1 MFFFSLWDS
10 QGKIIPADTDYFE
23 IFKEVTFHLRP
34 RTPFFK
40 RKQLVIIED
49 LDRSSDCD
57 MVGKLLK
64 ELYRFNNLLHDKEK
78 RQFVF
83 IVSLKSEASLNENNY
98 KDELSLYSKIFD
110 YTVWIRPIHFNNV
123 RELVTSLLI
132 SKIGKNKTNQIIDSL
147 FWIMQGSQLTIRE
160 MKDRLNET
168 FLLHQSL
175 VNRKKGSSWINYN
188 KCAAVVYLQRQYPK
202 DYQKLVENEDV
213 FASIIYKVYYLEQK
227 TIEEDIKALINEDV
241 NKFIT
246 DFITMINQ
254 HDIDND
260 YLMYFYNYPNN
271 SYIMNYA
278 EKTIYDYLIHDN
290 YSFQKD
296 NEVSKLISKIT
307 TENDGIVIKK
317 AMKELNQI
325 GKSFGIIFFHFK
337 NLFLFAFQNNQKELC
352 KSYEVI
358 FVKKY
363 EKNYSL
369 SYLCKILNFDI
380 SDTIVQKIISI
391 SIPLIISQTKS
402 DALSL
407 NSAREFIFTN
417 CPKYISSFYEL
428 CVSTKEKL
436 PIINIPVIKT
446 IKEEKTILIFLDFKR
461 IPQEEIIDYLTALLE
476 FDFSKDDISKTLIE
490 KLNEIKKLEEC
501 INIHAVLLKIF
512 TKNKLYDPK
521 YFNVIINGYINENEE
536 AESLLEYIQAI
547 DYSKISINELRK
559 IDDLITDGINDI
571 KLIELLEKNNL
582 YLSSL
587 NSRIKLNDFSSFDF
601 DSEYLKENIYEISKH
616 LYEKNTKT
624 ITAIRYQFIIN
635 NKIQK
640 ILSLFKE
647 PFPFV
652 TKDELFMLESTVIYC
667 VTDYSRIQL
676 DSIDMYTEF
685 CNSKMLQGTDL
696 FNYFKG
702 LFFND
707 ENNCIKNQDFIN
719 VLFFKIDFNTC
730 QFTSMTEEQQNKI
743 IEVISPIIVNGDAN
757 NALSLL
763 RKIKCHIETLDGI
776 IQGNCDS
783 DEKLLDEYIDFSNTA
798 FNTTNY
804 YIDFLN
810 DRIINKGLS
819 NETADQLYKKEYYL
833 PYIIGKTIT
842 ENKFSFDDNIPLAIY
857 YKAYCFSKSFFE
869 LTKNTIIIDKI
880 HKNRLYNKELT
891 LEKLEPFMKI
901 EKQPCLLVTLI
912 FVKLQ
917 SNEERKNYFTNIPD
931 LASYKEC
938 EKIITL
944 FTSQPYIELVRG
956 DNNFRNIVKEK
967 LYENDDN
974 GVGKKGVLKRQFT
987 KQLKKVLQKGI

>member
-1 MFFFSLWDS
+1 
-10 QGKIIPADTDYFE
+10 
-23 IFKEVTFHLRP
+23 
-34 RTPFFK
+34 
-40 RKQLVIIED
+40 
-49 LDRSSDCD
+49 

-98 KDELSLYSKIFD
+98 KDGLSLYSKIFD

-227 TIEEDIKALINEDV
+227 TIEKDIKALINEDV

-363 EKNYSL
+363 EKNYFL

-391 SIPLIISQTKS
+391 SIPLVISKTKS

-407 NSAREFIFTN
+407 NSARKFIFEN
-417 CPKYISSFYEL
+417 CPKYISSFCEL
-428 CVSTKEKL
+428 C
-436 PIINIPVIKT
+436 
-446 IKEEKTILIFLDFKR
+446 
-461 IPQEEIIDYLTALLE
+461 
-476 FDFSKDDISKTLIE
+476 IS
-490 KLNEIKKLEEC
+490 
-501 INIHAVLLKIF
+501 A
-512 TKNKLYDPK
+512 
-521 YFNVIINGYINENEE
+521 
-536 AESLLEYIQAI
+536 
-547 DYSKISINELRK
+547 
-559 IDDLITDGINDI
+559 
-571 KLIELLEKNNL
+571 
-582 YLSSL
+582 
-587 NSRIKLNDFSSFDF
+587 
-601 DSEYLKENIYEISKH
+601 KENC
-616 LYEKNTKT
+616 
-624 ITAIRYQFIIN
+624 Q
-635 NKIQK
+635 
-640 ILSLFKE
+640 SLVF
-647 PFPFV
+647 
-652 TKDELFMLESTVIYC
+652 
-667 VTDYSRIQL
+667 
-676 DSIDMYTEF
+676 
-685 CNSKMLQGTDL
+685 
-696 FNYFKG
+696 
-702 LFFND
+702 
-707 ENNCIKNQDFIN
+707 
-719 VLFFKIDFNTC
+719 
-730 QFTSMTEEQQNKI
+730 
-743 IEVISPIIVNGDAN
+743 
-757 NALSLL
+757 
-763 RKIKCHIETLDGI
+763 
-776 IQGNCDS
+776 
-783 DEKLLDEYIDFSNTA
+783 
-798 FNTTNY
+798 
-804 YIDFLN
+804 
-810 DRIINKGLS
+810 
-819 NETADQLYKKEYYL
+819 
-833 PYIIGKTIT
+833 
-842 ENKFSFDDNIPLAIY
+842 
-857 YKAYCFSKSFFE
+857 
-869 LTKNTIIIDKI
+869 
-880 HKNRLYNKELT
+880 RL
-891 LEKLEPFMKI
+891 
-901 EKQPCLLVTLI
+901 
-912 FVKLQ
+912 
-917 SNEERKNYFTNIPD
+917 
-931 LASYKEC
+931 
-938 EKIITL
+938 
-944 FTSQPYIELVRG
+944 
-956 DNNFRNIVKEK
+956 
-967 LYENDDN
+967 
-974 GVGKKGVLKRQFT
+974 
-987 KQLKKVLQKGI
+987 